1 MEQEGHTNMIT
12 QFATNVDGVD
22 EEEEFDV
29 IVNNDFIGK
38 NKNMLAFFKEHDTE
52 KRMAFSKLSEYF
64 GMRAK
69 FNKQMIL
76 EEKRDKAMNYMG
88 RWDEYRVRRDHVVAI
103 LMKKKRQ
110 QNACRTWLVLQALH
124 SRLQVFEQRSNELLE
139 LQETQKREEA
149 RQRKLE
155 EMEALAA
162 KEQQDEEAPS

>member
-69 FNKQMIL
+69 FNK
-76 EEKRDKAMNYMG
+76 
-88 RWDEYRVRRDHVVAI
+88 
-103 LMKKKRQ
+103 
-110 QNACRTWLVLQALH
+110 
-124 SRLQVFEQRSNELLE
+124 
-139 LQETQKREEA
+139 
-149 RQRKLE
+149 
-155 EMEALAA
+155 
-162 KEQQDEEAPS
+162 